1 MRHAPSNAS
10 GSGAWMVGLIVFAVL
25 ASLWLAWR
33 MGAVASIQPDVRLR
47 APALPAPTMPN
58 PQPAPIPVSPTPR

>member
-1 MRHAPSNAS
+1 
-10 GSGAWMVGLIVFAVL
+10 MVGLIVFAVL

-33 MGAVASIQPDVRLR
+33 MGAVASVQPDVRLR
-47 APALPAPTMPN
+47 PPALPAPTMPN

>member
-1 MRHAPSNAS
+1 
-10 GSGAWMVGLIVFAVL
+10 MVGLIVFAVL